1 MNKDSRIYIAG
12 HRGLVGS
19 TLMRT
24 LKEKGYTN
32 LVGRTHSELDLT
44 DRSKVD
50 DFFSECQPEYVFDS
64 AAKVGG
70 IHANNTYAGEFIYQ
84 NLQIQNNIIDACHKF
99 DVKKLCFLGSVCIYP
114 KFAPVPVKEEYL
126 LTGELEESNQWYAI
140 AKIAGI
146 KMCQAY
152 NKQYGTNFISV
163 MPANL
168 YGKND
173 NFHPLN
179 SHVIPALIRKFH
191 EAKQDNLPHVTCW
204 GSGMTRR
211 EFLYVDDLISSLEFL
226 MLNYDS
232 SEIINVGSNIDYSI
246 KEIAERVA
254 HLIGYE
260 GEIKW
265 DTTKP
270 DGTPKRM
277 MDSSKLFDMGWS
289 PTVNLEE
296 GLTKT
301 IIWYRNR
308 RE

>member
-12 HRGLVGS
+12 HNGLVGS
-19 TLMRT
+19 SLTRL
-24 LKEKGYTN
+24 LKSKGYTN
-32 LVGRTHSELDLT
+32 LVGRTSSELDLT

-50 DFFSECQPEYVFDS
+50 KFFEECQPEYVFDA

-70 IHANNTYAGEFIYQ
+70 IKANDVYSGEFIYQ
-84 NLQIQNNIIDACHKF
+84 NLQIQNNIIDACYRYH
-99 DVKKLCFLGSVCIYP
+99 VKKLCFLGSVCIYP
-114 KFAPVPVKEEYL
+114 KFAEVPVKEESL

-152 NKQYGTNFISV
+152 NKQYGSNFISV
-163 MPANL
+163 MPTNL
-168 YGKND
+168 FGVND
-173 NFHPLN
+173 NFHPEN
-179 SHVIPALIRKFH
+179 SHVIPALIRRFV
-191 EAKQDNLPHVTCW
+191 EAKRDKVESVTCW
-204 GSGMTRR
+204 GSGNARR
-211 EFLYVDDLISSLEFL
+211 EFLYVDDMTDALEFL
-226 MLNYDS
+226 MLNYDDPS
-232 SEIINVGSNIDYSI
+232 IINIGCNIDYTI
-246 KEIAERVA
+246 KGTAERVA
-254 HLIGYE
+254 HLVGYE

-277 MDSSKLFDMGWS
+277 MDSTKLFDMGWR
-289 PTVNLEE
+289 PKFNLEE

-301 IIWYRNR
+301 IDWYRSE